1 MSLIIIQ
8 IRVEKIMTSENLL
21 TKIRNNKGTL
31 LRTVIYTIGHFFIAA
46 ACVMY
51 FTGAS
56 FDAAITDAIVEPL
69 INGVWYF
76 LLDKFWASKITNKKE
91 NLATY

>member
-1 MSLIIIQ
+1 MFF
-8 IRVEKIMTSENLL
+8 TNLL
-21 TKIRNNKGTL
+21 KNIRQNKGTL

-76 LLDKFWASKITNKKE
+76 LLDKFWASKIANNKE
-91 NLATY
+91 NLAT

>member
-76 LLDKFWASKITNKKE
+76 LLDKFWASKITNNKE
-91 NLATY
+91 NLAIY

>member
-1 MSLIIIQ
+1 MFFS
-8 IRVEKIMTSENLL
+8 NLL
-21 TKIRNNKGTL
+21 KNIRKNKGTL

-76 LLDKFWASKITNKKE
+76 LLDKFWASKIANNKE
-91 NLATY
+91 NLAT